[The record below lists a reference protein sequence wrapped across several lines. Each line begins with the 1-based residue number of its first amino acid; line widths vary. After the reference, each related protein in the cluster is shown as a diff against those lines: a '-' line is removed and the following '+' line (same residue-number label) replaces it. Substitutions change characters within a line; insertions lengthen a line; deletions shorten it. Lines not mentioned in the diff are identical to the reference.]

1 MVARTIDDT
10 RTPAM
15 TQITQDAAGTA
26 TIAVRTATIA
36 HLFNSIDPSPFRQK
50 DLDSGVEEFITSWV
64 RELPASTPIEIAVHL
79 PPGEVAKPEAARIA
93 ETFAYYFGYRAEAG
107 EHELRELFR
116 IGRRFLGIGVLVLIA
131 CLFASQIAATVIP
144 NKVAARVVE
153 ESLIIVGWVA
163 NWRPIEIYL
172 YDWLPI
178 RRRIRL
184 YRRIAAAPVT
194 VRAD

>member
-1 MVARTIDDT
+1 MQDDSG
-10 RTPAM
+10 
-15 TQITQDAAGTA
+15 IT
-26 TIAVRTATIA
+26 TIAVRTTTIA

-50 DLDSGVEEFITSWV
+50 DLDSGVEEFITGWV
-64 RELPASTPIEIAVHL
+64 RELPASAPIEIAVHL
-79 PPGEVAKPEAARIA
+79 PPDEAAKPEAARIA
-93 ETFAYYFGYRAEAG
+93 ESFAHYFAYRAEIG
-107 EHELRELFR
+107 EHDLRELFR
-116 IGRRFLGIGVLVLIA
+116 VGRRFLGIGVLVLIA
-131 CLFASQIAATVIP
+131 CLVASQIAATLIP
-144 NKVAARVVE
+144 NKVAARVLE

-184 YRRIAAAPVT
+184 YKRIAAAPVL